1 MGCGSSKPETTP
13 ERHHLLNTH
22 AGEAVPAQRVQISDS
37 VGSKSIAKQKVK
49 SSSDH
54 PATPTPADTVESTTQ
69 ELEHSS
75 NHATEN
81 GTGVKNNETGNKQV
95 AVTNKQNTSDLH
107 WKALWNALHSHLLDP
122 VDVHATIEDL
132 MARTTN
138 RLSATEITFLQRRVR
153 NIVRST
159 QSTTKKRISIAST
172 KEFTEGRAIAE
183 RYHLLNKHIVKKIL
197 PTCRPK
203 GSVDPMEC
211 AYTLL
216 LYCHES
222 LWDRV
227 ADIAVQSCKQNGL
240 EIDVNR
246 QTPVTTIPSPC
257 IPLDEAPEL
266 PPGVSFH
273 SLSFLVALAL
283 RKSTIAFAVHLVAQ
297 A

>member
-1 MGCGSSKPETTP
+1 MGCSSSIPETTP
-13 ERHHLLNTH
+13 EPQSLSNKQ
-22 AGEAVPAQRVQISDS
+22 AGEASPGQGMQISNS
-37 VGSKSIAKQKVK
+37 VASKSTAKQKVK
-49 SSSDH
+49 PPLDP
-54 PATPTPADTVESTTQ
+54 PATTPAAAALESTTQ
-69 ELEHSS
+69 EVEHPS

-81 GTGVKNNETGNKQV
+81 GTNVKTNGTGKQV
-95 AVTNKQNTSDLH
+95 AVHNASDLH

-153 NIVRST
+153 NVVRST
-159 QSTTKKRISIAST
+159 QSATKKRINISST
-172 KEFTEGRAIAE
+172 KEFTEGRVIAE

-203 GSVDPMEC
+203 GSVDPIEC

-240 EIDVNR
+240 ELDVNK

-257 IPLDEAPEL
+257 IPLDEAPEI
-266 PPGVSFH
+266 PPGASFH
-273 SLSFLVALAL
+273 SLSFLLALAL
-283 RKSTIAFAVHLVAQ
+283 RK
-297 A
+297 

>member
-1 MGCGSSKPETTP
+1 MGCGSSTPETTP
-13 ERHHLLNTH
+13 ERRNLSNKH
-22 AGEAVPAQRVQISDS
+22 AGEAVPAQGVQISNS
-37 VGSKSIAKQKVK
+37 VGSKSNAKQKVK
-49 SSSDH
+49 SSTDH
-54 PATPTPADTVESTTQ
+54 LTTPADTVESTTQ
-69 ELEHSS
+69 EREHSS

-81 GTGVKNNETGNKQV
+81 GTVVKNSETGKQV
-95 AVTNKQNTSDLH
+95 AVKDSSDLH

-159 QSTTKKRISIAST
+159 QSTTKKRISLSST

-183 RYHLLNKHIVKKIL
+183 RYHLLNKHMVKKIL

-203 GSVDPMEC
+203 GSVDPIEC

-240 EIDVNR
+240 EMDVNR

-257 IPLDEAPEL
+257 IPLDEAPEVA
-266 PPGVSFH
+266 PGISFH

-283 RKSTIAFAVHLVAQ
+283 RK
-297 A
+297 